1 MKNSKLI
8 FAIITILFLIT
19 SCAIN
24 KKTSTLEKLE
34 GTWELEYI
42 SGPRIAFKGLYPN
55 KKPTITFDKISKK
68 VTGNDSCNGYT
79 ADFNVVENTISFGEP
94 GPTTMMFCGE
104 GEKVFLNMMKKIN
117 KYSIDPD
124 GKLNLMIDDVP
135 VMRFKHAVGQ

>member
-24 KKTSTLEKLE
+24 KETSTLEKLE